1 MRTVLVLG
9 AGFSYAI
16 SPKMPLTDELG
27 NLIRGRVAEV
37 STRMPRAFTGG
48 YFEAW
53 LSRLAEPQ
61 PDLTPAQNAT
71 NYGLFLQIAAEL
83 HRLLQERELAV
94 LSDKPPWWLQR
105 LVGLLHA
112 TRTTAITFNYDT
124 LVERTAP
131 YLMLSDWKEH
141 GFAKPFNVVQ
151 EIPPSLHRS
160 GWIVDR
166 GAATFRLLK
175 LHGSLD
181 SYWVQNDSSGAT
193 ISRRDDL
200 GTWGTAKAVDEQQ
213 RRRQLPGREP
223 YIVPPAAAKS
233 AFYTN
238 PIARELWRSAAEA
251 LQAADR
257 IALVGYSIPPTDL
270 VTSGMLADALA
281 AGAKTVEV
289 VNPYPEE
296 IVARLVTLGQPKGQ
310 IHLVTG
316 DEAIKRYTDQLEL
329 EQGRRLVDLLKVADR
344 ASNLLVA
351 TSPHRAARV
360 TSVAVNRQVV
370 ELHITEIGNTSSTTA
385 MDPNGDAPIV
395 PVMALQAALNAD
407 RIAQV
412 RYVSGEV
419 ATIVGVA
426 EHRESTGLGN
436 GHWTVLV
443 PSAMPPQ
450 RRP

>member
-16 SPKMPLTDELG
+16 SSKMPLTDELG
-27 NLIRGRVAEV
+27 NLVRSRVTDV
-37 STRMPRAFTGG
+37 SARMPRPFVGG

-71 NYGLFLQIAAEL
+71 NHGLFLQVAAEL

-94 LSDKPPWWLQR
+94 LDGEPSWWLQR

-124 LVERTAP
+124 LVERTVP
-131 YLMLSDWKEH
+131 YLRLGDWKES
-141 GFAKPFNVVQ
+141 GIAKPFNVVRQ
-151 EIPPSLHRS
+151 IPPSLDRG

-181 SYWVQNDSSGAT
+181 SYWVLNDSSGAT
-193 ISRRDDL
+193 INRLDNP
-200 GTWGTAKAVDEQQ
+200 GTWGNAKPVDEQQ
-213 RRRQLPGREP
+213 RRQKLPGREP

-251 LQAADR
+251 LHEADR

-270 VTSGMLADALA
+270 VTSGMLADALS
-281 AGAKTVEV
+281 GGSKTVDV
-289 VNPYPEE
+289 VNPYPSEV
-296 IVARLVTLGQPKGQ
+296 VARLETLGQPASKIQQVDGPAA
-310 IHLVTG
+310 V
-316 DEAIKRYTDQLEL
+316 ERYTDRLEA
-329 EQGRRLVDLLKVADR
+329 EQGQRLTALLKDADDT
-344 ASNLLVA
+344 SSLIVA
-351 TSPHRAARV
+351 TSNYRAARV
-360 TSVAVNRQVV
+360 SSVSINRDSVDLEV
-370 ELHITEIGNTSSTTA
+370 AAIGNTSSVTA
-385 MDPNGDAPIV
+385 ADPSGRASV
-395 PVMALQAALNAD
+395 VSVTELQAALAG
-407 RIAQV
+407 RQIASV
-412 RYVSGEV
+412 RYPSGEV
-419 ATIVGVA
+419 AIIVGVA
-426 EHRESTGLGN
+426 HHRETTGLGN
-436 GHWTVLV
+436 GRWTVLI
-443 PSAMPPQ
+443 PSAMPESG
-450 RRP
+450 RP